1 VFFDIVILL
10 HSLIIIIIESNFF
23 LHFGFYSACS
33 KYFEGLLLI
42 LVRRPYDIGDR
53 IAVSNVNVDTNTSGS
68 TSWFVRDVTLVR
80 IIFLSSAAARFVVL
94 F

>member
-1 VFFDIVILL
+1 VLFDIDAFSSV
-10 HSLIIIIIESNFF
+10 LIIIIIESNAF

-53 IAVSNVNVDTNTSGS
+53 IAVSNVNVDTSMTGS
-68 TSWFVRDVTLVR
+68 VSWFVRDVTLVR
-80 IIFLSSAAARFVVL
+80 I
-94 F
+94 